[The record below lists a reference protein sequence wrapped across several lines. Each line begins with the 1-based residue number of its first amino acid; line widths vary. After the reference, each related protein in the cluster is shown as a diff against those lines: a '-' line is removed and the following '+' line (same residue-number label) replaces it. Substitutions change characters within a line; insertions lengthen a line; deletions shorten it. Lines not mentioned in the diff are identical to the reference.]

1 MRLASLADYRSLL
14 GSRYGDRAA
23 RGFSVTLE
31 LAFRCNVR
39 CVFCSRWNDPVD
51 LDLSAIETVAEDMAA
66 LGAAYVSLT
75 GGDPFVRKDITA
87 IIDAFASR
95 RVPVHINTNG
105 VLLRRY
111 ADFLRSRAGSLV
123 GITVSI
129 DSPHAHVHDEIRGVE
144 GTFRKALDGMERLRD
159 VIDFDLACTL
169 NRRNM
174 DEIEEYAAFAREHG
188 YTFRFQPL
196 HDDGDNQLAPH
207 EEGVRVEE
215 DGLAGLTARLQ
226 GTLGPDATFAKAR
239 YYDLFEPFFRDRQG
253 MSGMR
258 CTAAA
263 RLIYFVDP
271 NGEVFPC
278 DTRRDVSLGNV
289 YRTRFA
295 DIVRGGAS
303 TAWRRTCRQ
312 RENGCWCMY
321 ACVAPN
327 NVRNMDLP
335 LVPVGRR
342 GWPVRRR
349 WRRRT
354 AALAEN
360 AALPEPRRPA
370 EDPAPWPRVAAVM
383 ASYNGGPLLVDAV
396 RAALALDYPRD
407 LFSLVLVDDGSSDGS
422 VDAVREACA
431 EALSAGTL
439 TVVRNPRPT
448 GVAAA
453 YNRGVLA
460 ADPRA
465 RFYLKLDGDLLA
477 EPGALRAL
485 VAAAAANSRAGILGG
500 RVYLHDR
507 PEEVHFLGGDLGR
520 SLRGPALPLTPPD
533 LPRDASGRPRWLD
546 VINSCMALIR
556 REVFERA
563 GLYPE
568 RYGRYEYEDYDLA
581 FRARAVGFGSLYC
594 PAAVGYH
601 AVSLT
606 SRANALGPVRARLRA
621 RNGVLFTA
629 AHRSRRHAVA
639 FALYHLAKAPLDALR
654 RGDSFA
660 GLVAGSLAGLAAAFR
675 RPPAPRRL
683 TAAPPRPS
691 ALPVLPQA
699 ATPQPR

>member
-1 MRLASLADYRSLL
+1 MRLASIADYRSLL
-14 GSRYGDRAA
+14 RSWYGDREA

-31 LAFRCNVR
+31 VAFRCNVR

-51 LDLSAIETVAEDMAA
+51 LELPVIESIAEDMAA
-66 LGAAYVSLT
+66 LGAGYVSLT
-75 GGDPFVRKDITA
+75 GGDPFVRKDITD
-87 IIDAFASR
+87 IIDAFATR
-95 RVPVHINTNG
+95 GVPVHINTNG
-105 VLLRRY
+105 VLLRRH
-111 ADFLRSRAGSLV
+111 ADFLRSRAASIV

-129 DSPHAHVHDEIRGVE
+129 DSPHPEVHDEIRGVE
-144 GTFRKALDGMERLRD
+144 GTFRKALEGMERLRD

-169 NRRNM
+169 NHRNL
-174 DEIEEYAAFAREHG
+174 DEIEEYAAFARERG

-207 EEGVRVEE
+207 EEGVRVEA
-215 DGLAGLTARLQ
+215 DGLDGLSARLDA
-226 GTLGPDATFAKAR
+226 TLGPERSFAKAR
-239 YYDLFEPFFRDRQG
+239 YYELFEPFFRNRDG
-253 MSGMR
+253 MSRLR

-271 NGEVFPC
+271 NGDVYPC
-278 DTRRDVSLGNV
+278 DTRRDVNLGNV

-303 TAWRRTCRQ
+303 AGWRRTCRRQ
-312 RENGCWCMY
+312 QNGCWCMY

-335 LVPVGRR
+335 LIPASRS

-354 AALAEN
+354 ASLA
-360 AALPEPRRPA
+360 AGAGLPEPRRPT
-370 EDPAPWPRVAAVM
+370 EVPEWPRVAAVM
-383 ASYNGGPLLVDAV
+383 ASYNGGPLLLEAV
-396 RAALALDYPRD
+396 GAALALDYPRD
-407 LFSLVLVDDGSSDGS
+407 RFSLVLVDDGSTDGS
-422 VDAVREACA
+422 VEAVRRAHPGEL
-431 EALSAGTL
+431 EDGTL
-439 TVVRNPRPT
+439 TVVRNPAPT

-453 YNRGVLA
+453 YNAGVLA

-465 RFYLKLDGDLLA
+465 HFLLKLDGDLLA
-477 EPGALRAL
+477 DAGALREL
-485 VAAAAANSRAGILGG
+485 VRAAAANPRAGILGG

-507 PEEVHFLGGDLGR
+507 PDVVHFLGGDVSR
-520 SLRGPALPLTPPD
+520 SLRGPALPVTPAD
-533 LPRDASGRPRWLD
+533 LPRDPAGAPRWLD

-568 RYGRYEYEDYDLA
+568 HYGRYEYEDYDLA

-594 PAAVGYH
+594 PAAVATH

-639 FALYHLAKAPLDALR
+639 FALYHLAKAPVDAVR
-654 RGDSFA
+654 RGDSLS
-660 GLVAGSLAGLAAAFR
+660 GLVTGLLAGLAAACR
-675 RPPAPRRL
+675 RQPAPRLLPAGPR
-683 TAAPPRPS
+683 RPS
-691 ALPVLPQA
+691 KLPVLPSS
-699 ATPQPR
+699 PPPSS